1 MLSSV
6 GTSGT
11 ETERLRGAS
20 AGPPRSPASAPPRIE
35 QNRKWEAKLLQLQW
49 EPEGVALQ
57 SAARRKH
64 TDSMAELTEHVENL
78 QRVKSKL
85 EKDKQGVKA
94 EMDAT
99 VETMQKSK
107 VRGTPAEPS

>member
-1 MLSSV
+1 M
-6 GTSGT
+6 
-11 ETERLRGAS
+11 
-20 AGPPRSPASAPPRIE
+20 
-35 QNRKWEAKLLQLQW
+35 LQLRR
-49 EPEGVALQ
+49 EPEGVALK

-78 QRVKSKL
+78 QRVKFKL
-85 EKDKQGVKA
+85 DKDKQGVKA
-94 EMDAT
+94 EMDAS